1 MTFLHRVVTY
11 GRMIRFSHSLFAL
24 PFALTAVVF
33 ASRER
38 PVTFR
43 QVVWI
48 IVAMV
53 GARSAAMGFNRLVD
67 RTIDGANP
75 RTWNRELPRGILTPR
90 SVSLFVVASSALLI
104 LAASQLNRLCLFLSP
119 VALGIVFFYSYT
131 KRFTWT
137 SHLFLGLALGIA
149 PVGAWMAVTGGLGL
163 PPLLLGFAVLTW
175 VAGFDVIYACQD
187 YHFDRSYGLYSIP
200 QAIGIGKALS
210 TARLLHVVTLVAL
223 IGLKF
228 TFGLGAIYT
237 AGLIVVAG
245 ILIHEHQLVR
255 ADDLSK
261 LNVAF
266 FNMNGILSLVYFV
279 FALGDVLFL

>member
-1 MTFLHRVVTY
+1 MTFFRRVVTY
-11 GRMIRFSHSLFAL
+11 GRMIKFSHSLFAL
-24 PFALTAVVF
+24 PFAMTAVVF

-48 IVAMV
+48 VVAMV
-53 GARSAAMGFNRLVD
+53 GTRSAAMGFNRLVD
-67 RTIDGANP
+67 RTIDAANP
-75 RTWNRELPRGILTPR
+75 RTWNRELPRGILTSR
-90 SVSLFVVASSALLI
+90 SASVFVAVSSALLI
-104 LAASQLNRLCLFLSP
+104 LAASQLNRLCLLLSP

-149 PVGAWMAVTGGLGL
+149 PTGAWIAVMGGFGL
-163 PPLLLGFAVLTW
+163 PPFLLGFAVLTW

-187 YHFDRSYGLYSIP
+187 YHFDRRYGLSSIP
-200 QAIGIGKALS
+200 QTIGVGKALLA
-210 TARLLHVVTLVAL
+210 ARFFHVVTFVSL

-228 TFGLGAIYT
+228 VLGLGSVYT
-237 AGLIVVAG
+237 IGLIVVAG
-245 ILIHEHQLVR
+245 ILIYEHRLVR
-255 ADDLSK
+255 AGDLSK

-266 FNMNGILSLVYFV
+266 FNMNGILSLLYFA
-279 FALGDVLFL
+279 FALGDILL